1 MTITVLAGDFILAD
15 HLNALVPLVAQKS
28 GSTPCTSDT
37 SMNADPH
44 LTLTFAAGT
53 TYDFELDLLIT
64 SDSNAAGDFLCEL
77 GWTGTATVSAGVAG
91 LINTLASGAA
101 ADLEA
106 TGAVPDS
113 TTPTASFVVG
123 ASTSVTKAVIRGHI
137 VATTASTVTL
147 NWCQF
152 SSNASATNL
161 LIGST
166 FIARRRS

>member
-1 MTITVLAGDFILAD
+1 
-15 HLNALVPLVAQKS
+15 
-28 GSTPCTSDT
+28 
-37 SMNADPH
+37 MNADPH

-53 TYDFELDLLIT
+53 TYDFELDLLIS
-64 SDSNAAGDFLCEL
+64 SDANAAGDFLCEL
-77 GWTGTATVSAGVAG
+77 GWTGTATVSAGIAG
-91 LINTLASGAA
+91 LINTIASGSA

-106 TGAVPDS
+106 AAAVPDS

-123 ASTSVTKAVIRGHI
+123 ASTSVSKALIRGHV
-137 VATTASTVTL
+137 VATTSTVVTL

-161 LIGST
+161 LVGST